1 MDSAPPRGGS
11 TVRFREAK
19 NKDPN
24 RGTTTEETMQS
35 FFCENCEA
43 ETPYE
48 EDIYTITDI
57 EVFQLTIVQE
67 HLCQF
72 CGWGTED
79 VVVEEMC

>member
-1 MDSAPPRGGS
+1 
-11 TVRFREAK
+11 
-19 NKDPN
+19 
-24 RGTTTEETMQS
+24 MQS